1 MGQEGT
7 SMTSFLGFRLAVFGS
22 GTVGSGTGITTFF
35 RFKTSLVDILAIE
48 SGYES
53 LKFIDA
59 GALFKCSSRSSIFSA
74 A

>member
-22 GTVGSGTGITTFF
+22 GTVGSTFGSTTTFF

-59 GALFKCSSRSSIFSA
+59 GALFKCSN
-74 A
+74 